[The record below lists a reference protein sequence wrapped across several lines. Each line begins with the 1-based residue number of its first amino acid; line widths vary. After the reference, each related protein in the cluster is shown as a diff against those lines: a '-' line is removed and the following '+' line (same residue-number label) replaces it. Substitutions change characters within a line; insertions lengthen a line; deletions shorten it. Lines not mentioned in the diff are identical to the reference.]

1 MENKRIL
8 IIDDESSLTQLCKM
22 FLETMGDFTVCEE
35 NRGLT
40 ALATAQAFRPDVILL
55 DCNLPDKNG
64 REIAAELQAD
74 PDLNSIPVVFFTG
87 SVSKEEAAAS
97 GVHGRC
103 PALAKPFQPTE
114 LIECVSR
121 ALGLVVAA

>member
-22 FLETMGDFTVCEE
+22 FLESMGDFTVCEE

-40 ALATAQAFRPDVILL
+40 AVATAHAFKPDVILL

-64 REIAAELQAD
+64 FEIQAELQAD
-74 PDLNSIPVVFFTG
+74 VALQSIPIVFFTG
-87 SVSKEEAAAS
+87 SVSKEEAASS
-97 GVHGRC
+97 GVGGRH

-114 LIECVSR
+114 LLDCISR
-121 ALGLVVAA
+121 ALGATLVA

>member
-1 MENKRIL
+1 MEKKRIL

-40 ALATAQAFRPDVILL
+40 AWATAREFRPDLILL

-64 REIAAELQAD
+64 FEIAAELQAD
-74 PDLNSIPVVFFTG
+74 TELQAIPVVFFTG
-87 SVSKEEAAAS
+87 SVSKEEAATA
-97 GVHGRC
+97 GVHGRS
-103 PALAKPFQPTE
+103 PALAKPFQPNE
-114 LIECVSR
+114 LLECVSR
-121 ALGLVVAA
+121 ALGSSLVA